1 LQATHPSRGANA
13 TCPWFETRAPHH
25 EVAIK
30 IENAEP
36 CLQIPCIS
44 PVLKGDLPDK
54 PVPIPVFF
62 ALNDL

>member
-1 LQATHPSRGANA
+1 M
-13 TCPWFETRAPHH
+13 RAPHH
-25 EVAIK
+25 EVAM

-54 PVPIPVFF
+54 PLPIPVFF